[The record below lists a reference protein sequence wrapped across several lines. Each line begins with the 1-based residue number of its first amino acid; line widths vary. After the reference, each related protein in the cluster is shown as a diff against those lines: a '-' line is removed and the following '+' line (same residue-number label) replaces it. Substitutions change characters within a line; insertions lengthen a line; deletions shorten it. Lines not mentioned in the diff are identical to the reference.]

1 MTKFIRMGVDAI
13 IRPPRAQYPLEALPP
28 LIEVPGVG
36 EVFREPIQ
44 FRNPRGLDIVGS
56 YYAPPFK
63 CSEPSCV
70 VYLHGNA
77 SCQLEGLFLVPI
89 FVPAGVSVLCFDFSG
104 CGNSGGDYISL
115 GMFEKDD
122 VKCAIEYV
130 RSHHDVGRV
139 AIWGR
144 SMGAATAFFTVSDD
158 PTIACAVCDSPFAS
172 LSTLIRDLASAY
184 HAPGFLTSLAVSYLN
199 KKIRS
204 LAGFKIKD
212 LNPIEAA
219 PMCFSPLF
227 LIHGESDTFI
237 SPRHSREIFA
247 KYPGEKEMVI
257 VAGAD
262 HASARPP
269 DVLIRAIMFIARALD
284 APVVIEDVGAL
295 AGSAGHHFGDVQE
308 MVAFGGG

>member
-1 MTKFIRMGVDAI
+1 MGIDAI
-13 IRPPRAQYPLEALPP
+13 IRPPRVQYAIDALPP
-28 LIEVPGVG
+28 FIEIPGVG
-36 EVFREPIQ
+36 EVFRDPIQ
-44 FRNPRGLDIVGS
+44 FHNPRGLEIVGS

-63 CSEPSCV
+63 CTGMSCV

-77 SCQLEGLFLVPI
+77 SCQMEGMFLIPI
-89 FVPAGVSVLCFDFSG
+89 FIPAGVSVLCFDFSG

-122 VKCAIEYV
+122 VKCAIQYL
-130 RSHHDVGRV
+130 RAHHNVGRV

-144 SMGAATAFFTVSDD
+144 SMGAVAAFFTVSDD

-172 LSTLIRDLASAY
+172 LSALIKDLASSH
-184 HAPGFLTSLAVSYLN
+184 HAPGLLTSLVVGYLD

-204 LAGFKIKD
+204 LAGFNITD

-237 SPRHSREIFA
+237 SPRHSRELFA
-247 KYPGEKEMVI
+247 KYAGEKEMVI
-257 VAGAD
+257 VAGAT

-269 DVLIRAIMFIARALD
+269 DVQIRAIMFIARALD
-284 APVVIEDVGAL
+284 APVVIDDVGAL
-295 AGSAGHHFGDVQE
+295 GRSAGHHFGDFQA
-308 MVAFGGG
+308 MMAWGAG